1 MDNNCVRK
9 PIAGFEG
16 LYDVDT
22 LGNVWSVERTVINNP
37 KGSVRRVCAR
47 KLRPGVG
54 GRGNYLFV
62 SLRKD
67 GRSVNRYV
75 ATLVLETF
83 LCKRPPG
90 MEVCHCDGN
99 RFNNHLDN
107 LRWDT
112 HKQNIADTIRHGHT
126 TRGQKNARATL
137 TETEVRWVRWL
148 VKNGLQQK
156 DVADIFGVSRTTV
169 CNIIKN
175 KIWGWLQ

>member
-1 MDNNCVRK
+1 
-9 PIAGFEG
+9 
-16 LYDVDT
+16 
-22 LGNVWSVERTVINNP
+22 
-37 KGSVRRVCAR
+37 
-47 KLRPGVG
+47 
-54 GRGNYLFV
+54 
-62 SLRKD
+62 
-67 GRSVNRYV
+67 
-75 ATLVLETF
+75 
-83 LCKRPPG
+83 